1 MVSFK
6 VGKKME
12 RKERLS
18 ELRND
23 IYNAEDIIDGAYDSK
38 DVEFSDLTE
47 INERYDK
54 LLKDMTKLVK
64 LLDKVV

>member
-1 MVSFK
+1 
-6 VGKKME
+6 ME

-23 IYNAEDIIDGAYDSK
+23 IYNAEDIIDGAYNSK

-64 LLDKVV
+64 LLGKVV

>member
-1 MVSFK
+1 
-6 VGKKME
+6 ME
-12 RKERLS
+12 RKDRLS

-64 LLDKVV
+64 LLGKVV

>member
-1 MVSFK
+1 MK
-6 VGKKME
+6 

-23 IYNAEDIIDGAYDSK
+23 IYNVEDIIDGGYNSK
-38 DVEFSDLTE
+38 DVDFSDLTE

-54 LLKDMTKLVK
+54 LLKDMTKLVE
-64 LLDKVV
+64 LLGDVV

>member
-6 VGKKME
+6 VGEKME

-64 LLDKVV
+64 LLGKVV

>member
-1 MVSFK
+1 
-6 VGKKME
+6 ME

-23 IYNAEDIIDGAYDSK
+23 IYNAEDIIDGVYDSK

-64 LLDKVV
+64 LLGKVV

>member
-1 MVSFK
+1 
-6 VGKKME
+6 ME

-23 IYNAEDIIDGAYDSK
+23 IYNAEDIIDGAYNSK

>member
-1 MVSFK
+1 
-6 VGKKME
+6 ME
-12 RKERLS
+12 RKDRLS

-23 IYNAEDIIDGAYDSK
+23 IYNAEDIIDGVYDSK

-64 LLDKVV
+64 LLGKVV

>member
-1 MVSFK
+1 
-6 VGKKME
+6 ME

-64 LLDKVV
+64 LLGKVV

>member
-1 MVSFK
+1 
-6 VGKKME
+6 ME
-12 RKERLS
+12 RKERLN

>member
-1 MVSFK
+1 
-6 VGKKME
+6 ME
-12 RKERLS
+12 RKDRLS

-23 IYNAEDIIDGAYDSK
+23 IYNAEDIIDGAYNSK

-54 LLKDMTKLVK
+54 LLKDMR
-64 LLDKVV
+64 

>member
-64 LLDKVV
+64 LLGKVV

>member
-1 MVSFK
+1 
-6 VGKKME
+6 ME
-12 RKERLS
+12 RKDRLS

-23 IYNAEDIIDGAYDSK
+23 IYNAEDIIAGAYDSK

-64 LLDKVV
+64 LLGKVV

>member
-1 MVSFK
+1 
-6 VGKKME
+6 ME
-12 RKERLS
+12 RKERLN

-64 LLDKVV
+64 LLGKFV

>member
-1 MVSFK
+1 
-6 VGKKME
+6 ME
-12 RKERLS
+12 RKERLN

-64 LLDKVV
+64 LLGKVV